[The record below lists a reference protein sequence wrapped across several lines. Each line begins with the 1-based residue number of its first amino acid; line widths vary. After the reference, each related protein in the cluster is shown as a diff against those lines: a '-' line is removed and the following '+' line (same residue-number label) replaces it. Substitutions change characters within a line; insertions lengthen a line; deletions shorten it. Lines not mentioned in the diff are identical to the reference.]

1 MFDYLV
7 IGKGLMGSAALRYVS
22 QLTANVAIIGPDE
35 PIDHANHKG
44 VFASHYD
51 EGRLTHRLSKD
62 LTWARL
68 TDRAIKQYALIE
80 QESGIRFHKPCG
92 SLMVGR
98 TQSGGRYLAHKD
110 EIAHTLDIP
119 LRNYTDA
126 AAISAA
132 HPMLAFP
139 SGYQGVFE
147 LPPAGCINP
156 RALIQ
161 AQLQIAAQQGATI
174 GRDVVVKV
182 VQSAQGVTVTTQQ
195 GETIQAQRV
204 LIANGAFSNC
214 FDVLPRRLALRVKS
228 ETTLHARVP
237 ESEAERLAAMP
248 TVGYEIESAT
258 LDGIYMAPPLRYPD
272 GHYYIK
278 LGCDTIADQTL
289 PDYAAMTDWMR
300 HGNSDIVANDIL
312 AALLAI
318 MPGLQVEVFA
328 SKRCLVTYTPH
339 RKPYLDQIDERLFIA
354 TGGNGSSAKCSDTLG
369 FLAAQLLTDQAWP
382 ATFERQDFQAIFAD
396 G

>member
-7 IGKGLMGSAALRYVS
+7 IGKGLMGSAALRYLS
-22 QLTANVAIIGPDE
+22 QFTANVAIIGPDE
-35 PIDHANHKG
+35 PIDYANHKG

-68 TDRAIKQYALIE
+68 TTRAIEQYGLIE

-98 TQSGGRYLAHKD
+98 TQGNSRYLAHKD
-110 EIAHTLDIP
+110 QIAHALAIP
-119 LRNYTDA
+119 LHTYADA

-132 HPMLAFP
+132 HPMVAFP
-139 SGYQGVFE
+139 AGYQGVFE

-174 GRDVVVKV
+174 VRDVVVQV

-195 GETIQAQRV
+195 GETLQAQRF

-214 FDVLPRRLALRVKS
+214 FDVLPRPLALRIKS
-228 ETTLHARVP
+228 ETTAARP
-237 ESEAERLAAMP
+237 
-248 TVGYEIESAT
+248 SA
-258 LDGIYMAPPLRYPD
+258 
-272 GHYYIK
+272 
-278 LGCDTIADQTL
+278 
-289 PDYAAMTDWMR
+289 
-300 HGNSDIVANDIL
+300 
-312 AALLAI
+312 
-318 MPGLQVEVFA
+318 
-328 SKRCLVTYTPH
+328 
-339 RKPYLDQIDERLFIA
+339 RK
-354 TGGNGSSAKCSDTLG
+354 
-369 FLAAQLLTDQAWP
+369 
-382 ATFERQDFQAIFAD
+382 
-396 G
+396 